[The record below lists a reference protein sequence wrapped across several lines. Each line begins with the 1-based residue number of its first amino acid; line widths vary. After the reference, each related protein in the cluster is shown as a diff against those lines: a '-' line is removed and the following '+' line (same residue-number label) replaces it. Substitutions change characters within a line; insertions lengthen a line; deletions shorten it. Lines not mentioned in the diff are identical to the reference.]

1 MFNIIARKLLLEYCK
16 KYPEAKNGLLTWYYE
31 LEKSNFVNINELK
44 RSYPDASIIGD
55 NRIIFN
61 ILGNKYRLIVR
72 IIFNYKAIQI
82 KWFGNHAEYNKVD
95 ALTVQ
100 NKK

>member
-1 MFNIIARKLLLEYCK
+1 VFNIIARKILLDYSK
-16 KYPEAKNGLLTWYYE
+16 KYPEARNGLLGWYHE
-31 LEKSNFVNINELK
+31 LEKSNFKNLNELK
-44 RSYPDASIIGD
+44 SNYPDASIIGD

-72 IIFNYKAIQI
+72 VIFNYKAIQI
-82 KWFGNHAEYNKVD
+82 KWFGTHSEYNKVD